1 MAWPALKMRDCFE
14 ASEADQAPS
23 MLIQSIHDYIKDHY
37 IISDHTQAD
46 MASTIA

>member
-1 MAWPALKMRDCFE
+1 MAWLALKMRDCLE

-23 MLIQSIHDYIKDHY
+23 VLIQSIHDCIKNHY
-37 IISDHTQAD
+37 IIPDYIQAD